1 MNFPSI
7 GSTNVVGMAELCM
20 NQHHIFA
27 TVNIVNIIQNEENH
41 EK

>member
-7 GSTNVVGMAELCM
+7 GSTSVVGVAGQCM

-27 TVNIVNIIQNEENH
+27 MGNTENII
-41 EK
+41 